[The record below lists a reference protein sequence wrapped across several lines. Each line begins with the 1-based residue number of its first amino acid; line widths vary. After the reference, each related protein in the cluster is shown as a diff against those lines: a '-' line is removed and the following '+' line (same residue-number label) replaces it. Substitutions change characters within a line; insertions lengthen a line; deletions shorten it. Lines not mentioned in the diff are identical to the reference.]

1 MRAVALA
8 ALATSLFSATA
19 LAADFDPGPLRGT
32 QYIEPVPAPV
42 TIWEGPYFG
51 GFGGVT
57 QSHFEYQNS
66 FSNLVAGLSNVRD
79 TMLEKEY
86 AVSTL
91 LHGVGGKDRHT
102 TSYGGFAGYNWQFE
116 DVVFGFEVDYV
127 HARLNGSR
135 SDSIGRIMVT
145 SDNVSHDVYLTGT
158 ASAEL
163 QDYGS
168 VRVRAGYTSGPFLP
182 FITAGVAFGGLN
194 TGTTVTA
201 RLAGYDQTA
210 YNAWLANQTLPT
222 GSIYRYGY
230 SSFNPYNLQARVVG
244 AGVTGD
250 VSKSTVAVGFTAGAG
265 LDFALTQ
272 NIFLRAEYQY
282 AWFDDF
288 SGHKLNVNTVRGG
301 VGVKF

>member
-1 MRAVALA
+1 MRAVAIA
-8 ALATSLFSATA
+8 ALATSLLSATA
-19 LAADFDPGPLRGT
+19 LAADYDPGPLRGT
-32 QYIEPVPAPV
+32 QYIEPVVAPV

-66 FSNLVAGLSNVRD
+66 FTNLVAGLSNVRD
-79 TMLEKEY
+79 TTLEKEY
-86 AVSTL
+86 AISTL

-168 VRVRAGYTSGPFLP
+168 VRVRAGYTSGPFLL

-194 TGTTVTA
+194 TATTVTA

-210 YNAWLANQTLPT
+210 YTVSGRWP
-222 GSIYRYGY
+222 
-230 SSFNPYNLQARVVG
+230 RVEDSWAVEQRVG
-244 AGVTGD
+244 WCA
-250 VSKSTVAVGFTAGAG
+250 VS
-265 LDFALTQ
+265 
-272 NIFLRAEYQY
+272 
-282 AWFDDF
+282 
-288 SGHKLNVNTVRGG
+288 RGG
-301 VGVKF
+301 RPWRKSSPSAVAFSIAISSNPAQTSIGGPSHSSRPNQPEIVL